1 MKKITTSA
9 IMILVS
15 FATYAQNVPEDSK
28 TIIDRDFMKELLTES
43 GILLGIFIFTTF
55 ILTIVRTAL
64 DSRLKNKLIDK
75 GASENIVSQ
84 LLQPLK
90 TDSKLEP
97 LKWFSILAG
106 IGLGLAL
113 IDAFQPLGIHSLA
126 IMAFS
131 LAAGFLAYYFFTRK
145 VEK

>member
-1 MKKITTSA
+1 MKKITAFA
-9 IMILVS
+9 IMVLANFSI
-15 FATYAQNVPEDSK
+15 YAQNGPEDTK
-28 TIIDRDFMKELLTES
+28 TIIDRDFMRELLTES
-43 GILLGIFIFTTF
+43 GVLLGIFIFTTF
-55 ILTIVRTAL
+55 FLTIIRAAL

-75 GASENIVSQ
+75 GASENVVTQ

-113 IDAFQPLGIHSLA
+113 IDAFQPLGI
-126 IMAFS
+126 
-131 LAAGFLAYYFFTRK
+131 
-145 VEK
+145 